1 MPGRDIVV
9 LGIIPWDERW
19 QRPHHF
25 SAQLAAR
32 GHRVVYV
39 EPQLLGSGG
48 VWARR
53 RESTLPEG
61 VEQVALGSASG
72 LQVNVSPVWPDED
85 VTAAAFSF
93 WTLVG
98 DLSLEAPTLL
108 VQTPAWG
115 PLVRALLEESDLPL
129 VYDCLD
135 EHTGWFPEAATSWR
149 REEEWLAAQAR
160 LVLASATLLEERM
173 REHAWQVLRVPNGC
187 IVEHFAG
194 ADAPTGQL
202 RERHDGPIVGY
213 HGAIAQWLDTALVA
227 DLAELR
233 PDWTIVLVGPY
244 DDAARTALGGI
255 PNVELVGQ
263 VPYAE
268 LPRWTADFHVGLIP
282 FLVGDLSASTDP
294 VKLWEYFAAGKPVV
308 ATPMLELYPFQ
319 GLLRIEEDAAG
330 FARAIDAALAGP
342 GDAAARR
349 ALAGRATW
357 TARVDAFHPELL
369 ACRPAVDVGL
379 VRADGE
385 PRGVA
390 LGRLGRTE
398 VEHLALQ
405 GSGVAEVL
413 QAVLQRGEAEIVAVV
428 GEDAILAERG
438 LWPMIGRLLSGRDV
452 QAVAAEEGTLGPGPS
467 VLVARRETV
476 EAIAARDAA
485 GDVLPALLEVADPLA
500 GVLRGSL

>member
-1 MPGRDIVV
+1 MIPGRDIVV

-39 EPQLLGSGG
+39 EPQLLRSGAA
-48 VWARR
+48 WARR

-61 VEQVALGSASG
+61 VEQVALGSVSG
-72 LQVNVSPVWPDED
+72 LQVNMSPTWPDED
-85 VTAAAFSF
+85 VEVAASCF
-93 WTLVG
+93 WELVG

-115 PLVRALLEESDLPL
+115 PLVRALRGASDLPL

-135 EHTGWFPEAATSWR
+135 EHTGWFPEAAASWR
-149 REEEWLAAQAR
+149 REEQWLAAEAR

-173 REHAWQVLRVPNGC
+173 AEHAWQVLRVPNGC
-187 IVEHFAG
+187 IVEHFVG
-194 ADAPTGQL
+194 ADTPSGQL
-202 RERHDGPIVGY
+202 RDLYDGPIVGY
-213 HGAIAQWLDTALVA
+213 HGAIAQWFDTALVA
-227 DLAELR
+227 ELAELR
-233 PDWTIVLVGPY
+233 PEWTIALVGPY
-244 DDAARTALGGI
+244 DRAARTALDGI
-255 PNVELVGQ
+255 PNVVLVGQ

-330 FARAIDAALAGP
+330 FARAIDAALDQP
-342 GDAAARR
+342 GDTAARR
-349 ALAGRATW
+349 ALAERATW

-385 PRGVA
+385 PPGA
-390 LGRLGRTE
+390 AIGRLSGTE
-398 VEHLALQ
+398 VEHLAFGAPGAGEAL
-405 GSGVAEVL
+405 E
-413 QAVLQRGEAEIVAVV
+413 AVLRRGEAEVVAVL
-428 GEDAILAERG
+428 GEDAVLAERG
-438 LWPMIGRLLSGRDV
+438 LWPMIGRLLGARDV
-452 QAVAAEEGTLGPGPS
+452 QAVAAEEGTLGSGPS
-467 VLVARRETV
+467 ALVARRDTV
-476 EAIAARDAA
+476 EAMARDGA
-485 GDVLPALLEVADPLA
+485 GDILPALLAGADPIA